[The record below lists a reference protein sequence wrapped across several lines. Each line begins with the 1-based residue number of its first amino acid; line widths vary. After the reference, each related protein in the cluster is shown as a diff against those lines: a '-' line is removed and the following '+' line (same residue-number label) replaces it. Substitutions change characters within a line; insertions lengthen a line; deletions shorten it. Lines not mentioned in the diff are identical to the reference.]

1 MGTMT
6 KEAFAKIN
14 QSMHELRDKVHRS
27 ESHSKDE
34 YAKTAEKIALATPKP
49 ESKETQPLEMEQVT
63 RRPAVLRKKK
73 AVSKKAKTPRATK
86 LAMKGKKKTASLKR
100 SKKKLKILSKRK

>member
-1 MGTMT
+1 MGNMT

-14 QSMHELRDKVHRS
+14 QSMHKLRDKVHRS

-34 YAKTAEKIALATPKP
+34 YAKTAEKSALATPKP

-63 RRPAVLRKKK
+63 RKPAALRKKK
-73 AVSKKAKTPRATK
+73 AVSKKAKTPRAK

-100 SKKKLKILSKRK
+100 SKKKSKTLSKRK